1 MIFQKEKIPSVLSVK
16 QIYGGI
22 DSYRTVARY
31 RISSCLASF
40 FSLSINQV
48 GYVNPLVVISHIKL
62 CREKVNLVENEC
74 R

>member
-16 QIYGGI
+16 QIWGI
-22 DSYRTVARY
+22 DSYRTIVRF

>member
-1 MIFQKEKIPSVLSVK
+1 M
-16 QIYGGI
+16 GGI
-22 DSYRTVARY
+22 DSYQTIARY
-31 RISSCLASF
+31 RVSSCLVSF

-48 GYVNPLVVISHIKL
+48 GYVNPLVVISHIISHIKL